1 MPVCETD
8 RQRERE
14 RERELYRSSQSV
26 SRSVQSTVKY
36 PSHGL
41 FALQFITGHQNAV

>member
-1 MPVCETD
+1 MCLCVRQTD
-8 RQRERE
+8 RERE